1 MLQNYVDKNG
11 EKAEHPALHGLQS
24 WFVKQFD
31 TYLTS
36 KGRRLLGWEE
46 IFEGGLAPG
55 ATVMSWRSWK
65 NEVNGIAAANAG
77 HDVVMA
83 SNSHL
88 YLDYYQQE
96 QGTPDFRE
104 PWAWGSHIS
113 LERVYSYEPVPSAVA
128 SGRTKHILGAQAQ
141 LWAEYIKTPKHLE
154 YMAWPRLSA
163 LSEVVWSP
171 AERKNYTDFES
182 RIKTHL
188 KRLNAIGVNYR
199 PLDGPAWRWP
209 EYRQ

>member
-36 KGRRLLGWEE
+36 KGRRMIGWDE
-46 IFEGGLAPG
+46 ILEGGLAPG
-55 ATVMSWRSWK
+55 ATVMSWRGESG
-65 NEVNGIAAANAG
+65 GIAAAKAG

-83 SNSHL
+83 SNGYL
-88 YLDYYQQE
+88 YLDYYQQK
-96 QGTPDFRE
+96 QDTPNFRE
-104 PWAWGSHIS
+104 PWTIGGFVS
-113 LERVYSYEPVPSAVA
+113 LEKTYSFEPIPKEIPLEKA
-128 SGRTKHILGAQAQ
+128 KHVLGAQAQ
-141 LWAEYIKTPKHLE
+141 LWSEYIKTPKHLE

-171 AERKNYTDFES
+171 AEHKNYTDFES

-199 PLDGPAWRWP
+199 PLNGPVWSFP
-209 EYRQ
+209 EYR